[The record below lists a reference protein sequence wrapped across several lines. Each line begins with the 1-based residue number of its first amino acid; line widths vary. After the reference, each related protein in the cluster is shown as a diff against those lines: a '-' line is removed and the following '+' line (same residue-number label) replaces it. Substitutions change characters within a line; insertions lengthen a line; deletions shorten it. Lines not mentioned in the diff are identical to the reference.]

1 MKMIMFTSMML
12 NFLFMNTKKPMN
24 IIIIILMQAFLMT
37 SIMSTQTQSPWF
49 PYMLMIIFIGAMMV
63 IFIYISSIMPNEK
76 TPLNKMTLI
85 IALMVTSMSMMIIF
99 NDIYMMNE
107 ETLLTEKIPL
117 IYNHNKSLNKM
128 FDMQTYPIYITMMIY
143 LFIALIAVSKMCNIE
158 MGPLRKKN

>member
-1 MKMIMFTSMML
+1 MKMIMFMSMML

-24 IIIIILMQAFLMT
+24 IIIIILMQASLMT

-49 PYMLMIIFIGAMMV
+49 PYILMIIFIGAMMV
-63 IFIYISSIMPNEK
+63 IFIYIASIMPNEK
-76 TPLNKMTLI
+76 NPLNKMTLI
-85 IALMVTSMSMMIIF
+85 IAIMITSLSMIMIF
-99 NDIYMMNE
+99 NDTYVMNE
-107 ETLLTEKIPL
+107 ETFMTEKISL
-117 IYNHNKSLNKM
+117 IDNHNKSLNSM